1 MLVRDNA
8 ASAPRDPRRTLTAI
22 GVVVYTW
29 DIASDLITWGPNA
42 AEVFG
47 VADMAAWS
55 CGRAFAEA
63 VEPTG
68 GTSREEA
75 VVSTE
80 DRDEGSGVGYAAA
93 YGLQLGSGPALTAD
107 DTGRWS
113 GGSDGRP
120 VLAHG
125 TMRLRRSEASAGDAS
140 RDRAEFL
147 AQVSADL
154 AEGQATARPTTM
166 FAIAIANLSDL
177 NDELGFEAADGLI
190 ATVLA
195 RLLATVRGRD
205 RFVRYSGNRFALAL
219 RGCGPAEIEIAA
231 ARLMRLAGDEPVGT
245 AAGPAFARLA
255 IGAASAPDHATESGT
270 LLRRAEASL
279 GLAKRRSG
287 HGVLVYD
294 PRLFR
299 SGTRARRDPVFDSI
313 DVLNGRRIA
322 FACQPI
328 VEAQSRSVSFSE
340 ALLRVA
346 GEDGRITPAGDI
358 VPTLERSGLVHLAD
372 ARMLELVTEHLGQ
385 TPDVRVSVNVSPM
398 SMERPDWLS
407 MLAGCLGAS
416 PGIASRLI
424 VEVTETAAIRDPDA
438 TRRTLDTVKALGASV
453 AMDDFGAGHTSFL
466 NLRNF
471 PVDVVKIDGAFVQNL
486 TRTPDD
492 RFFVRTLIDL
502 AHHLGIACVA
512 EWVED
517 EESALMLTSWGVDFL
532 QGDHIGLP
540 TIVAQASQARPSL
553 VA

>member
-1 MLVRDNA
+1 MPVRDNA
-8 ASAPRDPRRTLTAI
+8 AAAPRDPRRTLTAI

-55 CGRAFAEA
+55 SGRAFAET
-63 VEPTG
+63 VDPVG
-68 GTSREEA
+68 GTSREDA
-75 VVSTE
+75 VASCQNC
-80 DRDEGSGVGYAAA
+80 DEGSGVGYAAS
-93 YGLQLGSGPALTAD
+93 YQLRLGSGLQLTAD

-113 GGSDGRP
+113 GGSEGRP
-120 VLAHG
+120 VLVHG
-125 TMRLRRSEASAGDAS
+125 TMRMRQSDAPSGDAC
-140 RDRAEFL
+140 RDRVDFL

-154 AEGQATARPTTM
+154 AEGQSTGRPTTM

-177 NDELGFEAADGLI
+177 NDEIGFEAADGLI
-190 ATVLA
+190 GTVLA

-245 AAGPAFARLA
+245 PSGPAFARLA
-255 IGAASAPDHATESGT
+255 IGAASAPDHASESGM

-299 SGTRARRDPVFDSI
+299 SGTRARRDPVFDGI
-313 DVLNGRRIA
+313 DMLNGRRIA
-322 FACQPI
+322 FACQPV
-328 VEAQSRSVSFSE
+328 VEAQSRSVAFSE
-340 ALLRVA
+340 ALLRIA
-346 GEDGRITPAGDI
+346 CPDGRITPAGDI
-358 VPTLERSGLVHLAD
+358 VPALERSGLVHLAD
-372 ARMLELVTEHLGQ
+372 ARMLELVTEHLGR
-385 TPDVRVSVNVSPM
+385 TPGARISVNVSPM

-416 PGIASRLI
+416 PGVASRLI

-438 TRRTLDTVKALGASV
+438 TRRTLDTVKALGAAV
-453 AMDDFGAGHTSFL
+453 AIDDFGAGHTSFR

-471 PVDVVKIDGAFVQNL
+471 PVDVVKIDGAFVQNIS
-486 TRTPDD
+486 RTPDD

-502 AHHLGIACVA
+502 AHHLGITCVA

-517 EESALMLTSWGVDFL
+517 EESALLLASWGVDFL
-532 QGDHIGLP
+532 QGDYLGRP
-540 TIVAQASQARPSL
+540 EIVASVSPARTSL